1 MTIILGP
8 IGSLSKLVPT
18 KGVMFRY
25 TPGSYDYNWHTA
37 PRRQFVVNLDA
48 ALEIEVSSGEKR
60 IIPQGGIFFLEDTQ
74 G

>member
-1 MTIILGP
+1 
-8 IGSLSKLVPT
+8 
-18 KGVMFRY
+18 MFRS
-25 TPGSYDYNWHTA
+25 TPGSYDYDWHRA

-60 IIPQGGIFFLEDTQ
+60 IIPQGGVFFLEDTT